1 MIPLS
6 AATDGLR
13 CRICLTVLLSGALAL
28 GSVTGG
34 YSQDGKAGA
43 KTPAEMGIPVT
54 DQTTIRACRSC
65 HEVDDDGNMSRLS
78 FLRKTPEGWQTS
90 IRRMVSLV
98 DIELEPEQA
107 RTIVRYLSDS
117 HGLAPEEARAG
128 FFDAERRMI
137 DHSYDGDEVTAKVC
151 QACHSFGRIFNQRRS
166 KEEWGLLVAMHRG
179 YYPIVD
185 AQVFRSRKPP
195 EDGRHPMDKAIAHLA
210 EALPLESSEWTA
222 WEATMR
228 PPRLAGTWAVTGHQL
243 GKGPFFGGMTVS
255 ESEAE
260 GEFKS
265 ETRFV
270 YARTGERVERSGSSI
285 VYTGFQWRGRSF
297 GNGGDA
303 HREVFLVERD
313 WSEMSGRWFAGD
325 YDEIGAD
332 VTLRRIGADMVI
344 TGVSPPAIR
353 AGAKSASV
361 RIFGANLPP
370 DLAAGDV
377 DFGPGLSV
385 VAVTQTGPGMV
396 KIDVDATAEATVG
409 WRDLVVR
416 GAVAQRAVAVYDEM
430 SRIKVEP
437 LAGMARIGG
446 GQFPKQ
452 FQQFEAV
459 AFNDGPDGK
468 PDTEDDLELGLVDVR
483 WGIEEYGVT
492 YADDDTVFVGAI
504 DQSGLFTPAID
515 GPNPKRSGNRNNI
528 GDVWVVATHARDDGK
543 ELVARGHL
551 LVTVPL
557 YMRWEPW
564 RVSE

>member
-1 MIPLS
+1 MHYFL
-6 AATDGLR
+6 AATASPRRLR
-13 CRICLTVLLSGALAL
+13 DLAVLLTSALAL
-28 GSVTGG
+28 GSATSVL
-34 YSQDGKAGA
+34 SQGDEDGA
-43 KTPAEMGIPVT
+43 KTASEAGIPVT

-65 HEVDDDGNMSRLS
+65 HEVDDDGNMSRIS
-78 FLRKTPEGWQTS
+78 FMRKTPEGWQTS

-98 DIELEPEQA
+98 DIELEPDQA
-107 RTIVRYLSDS
+107 RTIVRYLSDH

-137 DHSYDGDEVTAKVC
+137 DHRYDGDEVTAKVC
-151 QACHSFGRIFNQRRS
+151 QACHSFGRALNQRRS

-179 YYPIVD
+179 YYPFVD
-185 AQVFRSRKPP
+185 SQVFRSPTPP
-195 EDGRHPMDKAIAHLA
+195 EDGKHPMDIVVAHLG
-210 EALPLESSEWTA
+210 EGFSLESSEWTA
-222 WEATMR
+222 WKATMR
-228 PPRLAGTWAVTGHQL
+228 PPRLAGTWAITGHQL
-243 GKGPFFGGMTVS
+243 GKGPFFGSMKVS
-255 ESEAE
+255 ESEVE

-265 ETRFV
+265 ETRFT

-285 VYTGFQWRGRSF
+285 VYTGFQWRGRSLS
-297 GNGGDA
+297 GGGDA

-332 VTLRRIGADMVI
+332 VTLRRIGADTVI

-353 AGAKSASV
+353 AGAQSMSI

-409 WRDLVVR
+409 WRDLVIG
-416 GAVAQRAVAVYDEM
+416 GAVLQRAIAVYDEM
-430 SRIKVEP
+430 SRIKVKP
-437 LAGMARIGG
+437 LAGMARTGG
-446 GQFPKQ
+446 GRFPKQ

-468 PDTEDDLELGLVDVR
+468 PDTEDDLEIGLVDVR

-492 YADDDTVFVGAI
+492 YADDDTAFVGAI
-504 DQSGLFTPAID
+504 DHTGLFTPAID